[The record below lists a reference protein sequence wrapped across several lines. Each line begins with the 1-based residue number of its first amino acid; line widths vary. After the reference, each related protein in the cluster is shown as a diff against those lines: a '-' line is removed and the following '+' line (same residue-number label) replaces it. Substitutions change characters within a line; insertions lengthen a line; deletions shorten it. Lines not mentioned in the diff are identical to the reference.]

1 MLSIEKDVELEVRKD
16 MSDEIVKLNN
26 DKEILRN
33 QFAYFKRILT
43 GSLTNDIKLAGKDI
57 QL

>member
-1 MLSIEKDVELEVRKD
+1 LEVRKD